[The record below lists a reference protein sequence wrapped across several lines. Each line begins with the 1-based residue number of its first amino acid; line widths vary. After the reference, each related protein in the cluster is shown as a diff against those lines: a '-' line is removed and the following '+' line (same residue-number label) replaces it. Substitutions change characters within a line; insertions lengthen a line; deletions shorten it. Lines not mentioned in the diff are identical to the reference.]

1 MQVTINTIRDAH
13 SRIKTHVH
21 KTPVKSSTEINEN
34 AGVELYFKCENLQRS
49 RSFKIRGAVIKADI
63 KAKDVQ
69 IAGEVKGNISAS
81 GYVHYME
88 DCTVIGNTTTAR
100 ILIADG
106 ASIKG
111 SVHIDI

>member
-1 MQVTINTIRDAH
+1 MPVTIIGRSLILDGELQGADGL
-13 SRIKTHVH
+13 SVQGIIKG
-21 KTPVKSSTEINEN
+21 KIEIAN
-34 AGVELYFKCENLQRS
+34 AITVEK
-49 RSFKIRGAVIKADI
+49 GAAIKADI

-69 IAGEVKGNISAS
+69 ISGQVKGNISAS
-81 GYVHYME
+81 GNVHYME

-111 SVHIDI
+111 SVHINI

>member
-1 MQVTINTIRDAH
+1 MPVTIIGKSLILDGELQGKNGILVQG
-13 SRIKTHVH
+13 I
-21 KTPVKSSTEINEN
+21 VKGKIEIDN
-34 AGVELYFKCENLQRS
+34 AITVEK
-49 RSFKIRGAVIKADI
+49 GAVIKADI

-69 IAGEVKGNISAS
+69 ISGEVKGNISAS
-81 GYVHYME
+81 GNVHYME
-88 DCTVIGNTTTAR
+88 DCTVVGNTTTAR

>member
-1 MQVTINTIRDAH
+1 MPVTTIGNSLILDGELQGTTGL
-13 SRIKTHVH
+13 SIQGI
-21 KTPVKSSTEINEN
+21 VKGKIEIDN
-34 AGVELYFKCENLQRS
+34 AITVEK
-49 RSFKIRGAVIKADI
+49 GAVIKADI
-63 KAKDVQ
+63 KSKDVQ

-111 SVHIDI
+111 SVHINI

>member
-1 MQVTINTIRDAH
+1 
-13 SRIKTHVH
+13 
-21 KTPVKSSTEINEN
+21 
-34 AGVELYFKCENLQRS
+34 
-49 RSFKIRGAVIKADI
+49 
-63 KAKDVQ
+63 
-69 IAGEVKGNISAS
+69 
-81 GYVHYME
+81 VHYME